1 MAEVSLPIGG
11 HSYTVACRD
20 GGEEHLRTLAARVD
34 AKVGEARA
42 AVGLP
47 SEIRQLLF
55 AALLLADEANEAL
68 QSQGSAPA
76 APVVPQVPTPDP
88 ALAGT
93 LTAIAARMES
103 LAYALEQRTQ
113 TS

>member
-11 HSYTVACRD
+11 RNYTVACRD
-20 GGEEHLRTLAARVD
+20 GGEGHLRTLAARVD
-34 AKVGEARA
+34 AKVEEARA
-42 AVGLP
+42 AVGTP

-55 AALLLADEANEAL
+55 AALLLADEADEAL

-76 APVVPQVPTPDP
+76 APAVPPMRTPDP
-88 ALAGT
+88 ALAGA
-93 LTAIAARMES
+93 LTAIATRMES
-103 LAYALEQRTQ
+103 LADALEQRAQ